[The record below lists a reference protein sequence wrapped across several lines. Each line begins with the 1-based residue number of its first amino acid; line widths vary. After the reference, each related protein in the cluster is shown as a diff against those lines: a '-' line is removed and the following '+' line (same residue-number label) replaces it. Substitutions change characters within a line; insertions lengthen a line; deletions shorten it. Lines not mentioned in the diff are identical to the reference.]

1 MLKKGEI
8 YRVKPWAYDNVADVR
23 LQVDSDGWLW
33 VWEGSTVP
41 EEDLFPDEI
50 TNGGDMYECRSLA
63 TGNWQDFYR
72 SELEGADAG
81 EG

>member
-1 MLKKGEI
+1 MLEI
-8 YRVKPWAYDNVADVR
+8 GKLYRVKPWAYYNVADVR

-33 VWEGSTVP
+33 VWEGGTVL

-50 TNGGDMYECRSLA
+50 AAGEDMYECRSLA
-63 TGNWQDFYR
+63 TGNWQDFHG
-72 SELEGADAG
+72 SELEAADAE